1 MPAADF
7 IFGTVG
13 APTSTPPKPGGSA
26 GAVQQMKA
34 LGLGTLELGWVQSVR
49 VTPATCALIAATAT
63 QHSLPLSVHAPYFI
77 NLNAKKEEWPNSRKR
92 LLDAAHFGYLAG
104 ASDII
109 FHPGSY
115 FERPQAALKL
125 AIQRLKGCVA
135 ELRKAGNPATLRPE
149 LMGKSAMLGSLEDV
163 LQMALQVP
171 GVLPCLDIAHLHA
184 RGGDGSINTT
194 AEFRDALQ
202 HMRTVLGAAALR
214 NMHIH
219 ISGIA
224 YGPKGEEK
232 HLTFE
237 EGDLRYRDFLKV
249 LAELGCSGRML
260 VESPIMETDAL
271 HLQRVWRRLNRA

>member
-34 LGLGTLELGWVQSVR
+34 LGLGTLELGWVQSVN

-92 LLDAAHFGYLAG
+92 LMDAAHFGNLAG
-104 ASDII
+104 ATDII

-125 AIQRLKGCVA
+125 AIQRLEGCVRV
-135 ELRKAGNPATLRPE
+135 LRKAGNPVTLRPE

-224 YGPKGEEK
+224 YGPTGEEK
-232 HLTFE
+232 HLTFA

-271 HLQRVWRRLNRA
+271 HLQRVWRRINRV